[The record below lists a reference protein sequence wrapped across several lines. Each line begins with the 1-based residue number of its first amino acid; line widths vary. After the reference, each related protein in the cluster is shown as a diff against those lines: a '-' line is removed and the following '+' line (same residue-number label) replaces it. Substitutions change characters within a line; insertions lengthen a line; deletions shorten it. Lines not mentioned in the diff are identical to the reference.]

1 MVSDIKPAEKN
12 SAGAIFDN
20 NQIWLN
26 TKEAAAFLR
35 RSVGQIRNM
44 VWRRQL
50 KAKKVCGRL
59 LFNKWAL
66 HTLVENST
74 Y

>member
-1 MVSDIKPAEKN
+1 MVSSTKPAEKT

-20 NQIWLN
+20 NLIWLN
-26 TKEAAAFLR
+26 TKEAAQFLR

-44 VWRRQL
+44 VYRGQL
-50 KAKKVCGRL
+50 VAKKFQGRL

-66 HTLVENST
+66 QALVENSN